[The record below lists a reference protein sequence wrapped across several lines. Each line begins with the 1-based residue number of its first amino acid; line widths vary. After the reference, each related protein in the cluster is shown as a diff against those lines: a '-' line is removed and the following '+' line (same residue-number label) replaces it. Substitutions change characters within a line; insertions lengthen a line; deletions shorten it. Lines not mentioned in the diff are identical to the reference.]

1 MNILSARVDWNEEFD
16 NPANLVVRVDELP
29 IKELRYERKGRY
41 LFAESQGYVSFFYD
55 DPNDHAG
62 YGGQTF
68 KLTMKDGSE
77 TELIGPWSG
86 NPDGAA
92 AAGFPR
98 SYDCTFEAPSQWGY
112 GYTLYG
118 GHLIESVW
126 LDILRKFCPEADV
139 AVSPVFG
146 TDAAMSS
153 EQNLVIGCLGVKP
166 TSYSYQIVRKGM
178 TPDQTLAFKR
188 ANRYTR
194 YIGEVREDSYM
205 YASPKKNQ
213 IRMAE
218 HVNELIVQYDLAKFG
233 LQPID
238 LNNLPPL
245 LPEKKSDWVAIDPE
259 MAEESY

>member
-29 IKELRYERKGRY
+29 VKGLRYERKGNY

-55 DPNDHAG
+55 DPGNHEG

-77 TELIGPWSG
+77 TQLTGPWSG

-98 SYDCTFEAPSQWGY
+98 SYDCTLEAPSKWGS

-118 GHLIESVW
+118 GQLIESVW
-126 LDILRKFCPEADV
+126 LDTLRKFCPEADV
-139 AVSPVFG
+139 AAAPVFG
-146 TDAAMSS
+146 TDTAMSS
-153 EQNLVIGCLGVKP
+153 EQNLVIGCLGTKP

-188 ANRYTR
+188 AKRCARYV
-194 YIGEVREDSYM
+194 GEIREDSYT
-205 YASPKKNQ
+205 YANPKVNQ
-213 IRMAE
+213 IRCAE
-218 HVNELIVQYDLAKFG
+218 HVNELIAQHDLAKFG
-233 LQPID
+233 LKLID

-245 LPEKKSDWVAIDPE
+245 LPEKKEDWVAIDPE
-259 MAEESY
+259 MAEELY